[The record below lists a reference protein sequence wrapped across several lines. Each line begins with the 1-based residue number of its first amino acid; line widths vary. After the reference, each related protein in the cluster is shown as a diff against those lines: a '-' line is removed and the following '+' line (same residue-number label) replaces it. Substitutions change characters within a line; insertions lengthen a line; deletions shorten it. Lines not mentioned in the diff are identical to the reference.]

1 VLLFLI
7 KSHEKITVTDVA
19 LTGQVYAEMQF
30 NMTVSRKPEWYILN
44 VGMVSY
50 MIVMASFSIFFI
62 DEDSVAN
69 RLGIIFT

>member
-1 VLLFLI
+1 
-7 KSHEKITVTDVA
+7 
-19 LTGQVYAEMQF
+19 MQF